1 MKLTKKVLHNTAR
14 VVEFAWPYQ
23 NKQLADSMLDL
34 MRREH
39 GIGLAATQVGISKRL
54 FVMEINGVTRACF
67 NPEIVNTSKEL
78 VDFDEGCLSFPGE
91 SCIIKR
97 PDNILVKYF
106 NVAGIEIIERL
117 TGLPSRCFQHELDHL
132 NGITMHDRYKEQNAE
147 QSGN

>member
-91 SCIIKR
+91 SCTIKR
-97 PDNILVKYF
+97 PEQIEVRYF
-106 NVAGIEIIERL
+106 NLQGQEIKEAL
-117 TGLPSRCFQHELDHL
+117 SGLEARCFQHELDHL
-132 NGITMHDRYKEQNAE
+132 DGITMWDRHKEQNAE
-147 QSGN
+147 